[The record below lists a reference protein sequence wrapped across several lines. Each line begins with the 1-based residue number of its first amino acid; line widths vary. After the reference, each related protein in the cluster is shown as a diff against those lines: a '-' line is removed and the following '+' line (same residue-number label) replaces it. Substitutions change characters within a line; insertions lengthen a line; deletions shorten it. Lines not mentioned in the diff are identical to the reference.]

1 MENNIKITN
10 DRVEVVF
17 LPLWAGCMVFIS
29 GLMTVASLFILFYIV
44 PNTSIL
50 RGFFGIIIGI
60 IGTFFCGSILLK
72 VLSALLS
79 GKALFTVEDGKF
91 KGGNKTIPIREIK
104 DIYWGGASL
113 KYIMV
118 QTLNNKKVK
127 LSTYNLVNEK
137 PVNHVIETYVI
148 PHANPELKN
157 NWEKRKRK

>member
-10 DRVEVVF
+10 DKVEVVY

-29 GLMTVASLFILFYIV
+29 GLMTVVSLFILFYIV

-60 IGTFFCGSILLK
+60 VGTLFCGGILLK
-72 VLSALLS
+72 VLSAMLS
-79 GKALFTVEDGKF
+79 GKALFTVEDGKL
-91 KGGNKTIPIREIK
+91 KGRKKAIPISEIK

-113 KYIMV
+113 KYIKI

-127 LSTYNLVNEK
+127 LSTYNLVNEE
-137 PVNHVIETYVI
+137 PVNHVIETFVI